1 MSRFIETLHKLKPDP
16 KKPVITLAIPVRNP
30 NEAVF
35 EACLKSL
42 ISQDLFPYCEI
53 LIIDSSTRKVATFDA
68 FRDILR
74 VFPLTRKNVS
84 GARQDALDQARGKI
98 MVGIDCDC
106 IAQKGWLP
114 AILEPLDPE
123 KKISA
128 VMGYNLP
135 GVEGWIS
142 EWFQD
147 AYEGWLFYVS
157 AEINLTRYMLTLDT
171 KNYAV
176 MTDTARAIGFDDTL
190 RAGED
195 HDFATRMRR
204 AGYHIVYTPEAKVR
218 HVHRQT
224 LPQLLK
230 QQGWHGFGYG
240 QTVVKNNLDI
250 YCRRPFRHIV
260 KQGLFFLLFPFFFL
274 KLLLEFKH
282 GGWKGARG
290 YFVNWL
296 ITFRF
301 QAGMI
306 SGMRKQGG
314 WTYLKK
320 RFLSDIFSAGPE
332 VKAEP
337 L

>member
-1 MSRFIETLHKLKPDP
+1 MNPFIKSLFAQKPDP
-16 KKPVITLAIPVRNP
+16 DAPVITLAIPVRNP

-35 EACLKSL
+35 EACLRSL
-42 ISQDLFPYCEI
+42 LKQDLFPYCEI
-53 LIIDSSTRKVATFDA
+53 LVIDSSTREVTTFEM

-106 IAQKGWLP
+106 IAQEGWLA
-114 AILEPLDPE
+114 AILASLDPE

-135 GVEGWIS
+135 GIEGWIS
-142 EWFQD
+142 DWFQE

-157 AEINLTRYMLTLDT
+157 ADISGTRHMFTLDT

-176 MTDTARAIGFDDTL
+176 LTDTARAIGFDDAL
-190 RAGED
+190 KAGED

-204 AGYHIVYTPEAKVR
+204 AGHHIVYAPGAKVR

-260 KQGLFFLLFPFFFL
+260 KQGLFFLLFPLLLL
-274 KLLLEFKH
+274 KLLLEFKR
-282 GGWKGARG
+282 GGWKGTRG

-296 ITFRF
+296 ITYRF
-301 QAGMI
+301 QIGMLG
-306 SGMRKQGG
+306 GMLHQGG
-314 WTYLKK
+314 WPYLKK
-320 RFLSDIFSAGPE
+320 RFLSDIFSVCPE
-332 VKAEP
+332 VKAET